1 MKQDKKKQMKQK
13 NNPAQILKDKKDKL
27 DYLLP
32 NDSDYI
38 NLLSNTTLIE
48 INIEENEYKEKIKA
62 ELELLNLINTLAI
75 KFSNRQILESNN

>member
-1 MKQDKKKQMKQK
+1 MKQK